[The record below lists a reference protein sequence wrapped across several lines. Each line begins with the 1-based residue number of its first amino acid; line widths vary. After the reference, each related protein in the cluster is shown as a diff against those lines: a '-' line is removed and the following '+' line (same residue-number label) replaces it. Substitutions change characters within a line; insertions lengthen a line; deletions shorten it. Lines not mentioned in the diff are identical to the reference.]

1 MQNEKKYIHTY
12 YITIISINVFNIN
25 KILIFVKI
33 LNLHVNCVQDEYE
46 KKHDFYDEYHEDGG
60 SEKHGG
66 WHEEHEGKK
75 GGHEKKGHLQSGHH
89 EVIIY

>member
-1 MQNEKKYIHTY
+1 M
-12 YITIISINVFNIN
+12 ISL
-25 KILIFVKI
+25 K
-33 LNLHVNCVQDEYE
+33 DEYE

-75 GGHEKKGHLQSGHH
+75 GGHEKKGYLRAGHH
-89 EVIIY
+89 EVITRWNRIPFSFPFSSLLY

>member
-1 MQNEKKYIHTY
+1 LSFFK
-12 YITIISINVFNIN
+12 
-25 KILIFVKI
+25 
-33 LNLHVNCVQDEYE
+33 DEYE

-75 GGHEKKGHLQSGHH
+75 GGHEKKGHLHAGHH
-89 EVIIY
+89 DVIKIIKIIFCIIKMLTFVIQIGF